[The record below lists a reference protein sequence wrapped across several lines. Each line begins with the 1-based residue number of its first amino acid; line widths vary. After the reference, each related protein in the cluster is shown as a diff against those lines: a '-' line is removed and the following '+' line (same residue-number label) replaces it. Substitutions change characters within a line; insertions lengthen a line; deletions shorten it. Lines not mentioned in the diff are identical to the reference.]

1 MLFFKIECTKYNFI
15 KYLSSFTIKFSE
27 MTTILKVENLQKSFG
42 NFQVLNQLSFEVYK
56 GDIYG
61 FLGPNGAGKST
72 TLRIIL
78 GLVKSD
84 NGKIT
89 FLGNTISFYDKY
101 YLKDIGALIER
112 PDFYGNLSAYD
123 NLWMIAELSNLINPS
138 NRINEVLDLVNLLPR
153 KKSKVKTFSQG
164 MKQRLGI
171 AQAILHK
178 PKFVILD
185 EPSNGLDPQGQADI
199 RNIIRTINQHDNI
212 TILFSSHILSEVEEI
227 CNRMLIINNGRKIK
241 EGKVDELMSEDRMQ
255 VSIRVDNMQKL
266 IDLLSSLGYIFF
278 VDTNQIFTEIKENE
292 IPQLVQN
299 IVANNINIFE
309 VNQNRSLE
317 NYFLKLT
324 KN

>member
-1 MLFFKIECTKYNFI
+1 ME
-15 KYLSSFTIKFSE
+15 
-27 MTTILKVENLQKSFG
+27 TILKVENLQKSFG
-42 NFQVLNQLSFEVYK
+42 NFQVLNNLSFEVHE

-78 GLVKSD
+78 GLVKS
-84 NGKIT
+84 NGGKIT
-89 FLGNTISFYDKY
+89 FLGNPINFNEKN

-123 NLWMIAELSNLINPS
+123 NLWMIAELSNLLNPS

-153 KKSKVKTFSQG
+153 SKSKVKTFSQG

-199 RNIIRTINQHDNI
+199 RRIIRNINQDDKI

-227 CNRMLIINNGRKIK
+227 CNRMLIINNGQKIK
-241 EGKVDELMSEDRMQ
+241 EGKVAELMSEDKMQ
-255 VSIRVDNMQKL
+255 VSIRVDDVQKL
-266 IDLLSSLGYIFF
+266 AELLSSAGYNFF
-278 VDTNQIFTEIKENE
+278 VDTYQAFAEIKEDE

-299 IVANNINIFE
+299 IVANKIKIFE